1 MVRAGPAG
9 PYAPQIW
16 VLGSSDYGAQVA
28 AFFGLPY
35 CFAYFFSEGRGAARA
50 LDVYRQN
57 YRPSELNPKPH
68 CAIAAYALAAVTQGE
83 AEYHYLPRAI
93 QTAMYLRGQFI
104 PVPTPESA
112 ANFELTD
119 AEKRHMQQ
127 RRETAF
133 FGTPADVA
141 SRLTAEAASL
151 GIDEL
156 VLVTSTYDPLARQQ
170 SYSLLAREFGL
181 QSE

>member
-9 PYAPQIW
+9 PFAPQIW

-35 CFAYFFSEGRGAARA
+35 CYAYFFSEGRGAARA

-57 YRPSELNPKPH
+57 YRPSELNPRPH
-68 CAIAAYALAAVTQGE
+68 SAIAAFALAAETQE
-83 AEYHYLPRAI
+83 AADYHYLPRTI
-93 QTAMYLRGQFI
+93 QGAMYLRGQFI
-104 PVPTPESA
+104 PLPSPESA

-119 AEKRHMQQ
+119 AENLRIQQ
-127 RRETAF
+127 GREKSF

-141 SRLTAEAASL
+141 NRLTAEAGSL

-156 VLVTSTYDPLARQQ
+156 VLVTSAFDPLARQK

-181 QSE
+181 PGA